1 MRGHRMGVGMICL
14 VAGLFAGCGEA
25 PDPDAAKP
33 GPGAR
38 EGILIGLSFDSLQV
52 ERWQKDRDI
61 FMAEAARLG
70 ATCIFQDANGDAR
83 KQNEQCDILLGQGI
97 DVLVIVPKSATAAA
111 RAVQRAKQQ
120 GVPVLS
126 YDRLVLNSEPDL
138 YISFDNVRVGRL
150 QAESLVRER
159 KGRYFLLGGSP
170 DDNNAKMLRQG
181 QLEVLQP
188 YIDSGEIEII
198 GDNWADHWS
207 PGRAR
212 EIVENLLVNV
222 GTNIDAIVASNDG
235 TAGGVI
241 QALRAQ
247 GLAGKVLVSGQDA
260 DLQACKRILEG
271 TQTVTVYKPLHQ
283 IATRAAQLAVALAK
297 GDPIE
302 PDTTIH
308 NGMTDVASVLLDPI
322 AVDRD
327 NIMETIVAD
336 GHHSREALL
345 R

>member
-1 MRGHRMGVGMICL
+1 MRGHRFLIIGL
-14 VAGLFAGCGEA
+14 VAGLFAGCGKA
-25 PDPDAAKP
+25 PEPASRAEGEP
-33 GPGAR
+33 GGADD
-38 EGILIGLSFDSLQV
+38 GILIGISFDSLQV

-61 FMAEAARLG
+61 FIAEAAQLG
-70 ATCIFQDANGDAR
+70 ADCVFQDANGDAR
-83 KQNEQCDILLGQGI
+83 KQNEQCEILLGQGI

-111 RAVQRAKQQ
+111 RAVQSAKQQ

-126 YDRLVLNSEPDL
+126 YDRLVLNCEPDL

-150 QAESLVRER
+150 QAESLV
-159 KGRYFLLGGSP
+159 KQKTGRYFLLGGSP

-181 QLEVLQP
+181 QLEVIQP
-188 YIDSGEIEII
+188 YIDRGEIEII

-207 PGRAR
+207 PSRAR
-212 EIVENLLVNV
+212 EIIENLLVNV
-222 GTNIDAIVASNDG
+222 GTNVDAIVASNDG

-283 IATRAAQLAVALAK
+283 IGTRAAQLAVALAK
-297 GDPIE
+297 GEPIQ
-302 PDTTIH
+302 PDTKIN
-308 NGMTDVASVLLDPI
+308 NGMIDVPSVLLEPI
-322 AVDRD
+322 AVDKN

-336 GHHSREALL
+336 GHHSKEALL
-345 R
+345 E